1 MKKMMKLVPAFIM
14 LLVSAILV
22 STASYAWFSMSNQV
36 TATGMK
42 VQATAD
48 SGILIKTHAVNFTYT
63 IPANAQT
70 FKATTDVAMSDADA
84 PLLLPVSTINA
95 SSWYKNNSDEF
106 DNAKA
111 GQASDTYTAVTDTTG
126 YYAKFNFKIRS
137 SANAVA
143 VDNVKLKIDQFTLT
157 TPQDQTSAALNK
169 AIRVAVVYGS
179 QVYIYAP
186 LEASQSDPNPYF
198 DANGQKNFAPT
209 YSNPNTVTVKKT
221 VGADDVFTLT
231 GNQIPASD
239 TGIDVFV
246 YIYFEGEDPNCKSSN
261 ITASL
266 DKLGFEIKFST
277 ISAS

>member
-1 MKKMMKLVPAFIM
+1 MG
-14 LLVSAILV
+14 
-22 STASYAWFSMSNQV
+22 NQV

-63 IPANAQT
+63 IPTNAQA
-70 FKATTDVAMSDADA
+70 FKATTNVGMGDGDA

-95 SSWYKNNSDEF
+95 INWYKNNSDEF

-111 GQASDTYTAVTDTTG
+111 GQESSTYTAVTDTSG

-137 SANAVA
+137 SANAVP
-143 VDNVKLKIDQFTLT
+143 VNNVKLKIDEFTLS
-157 TPQDQTSAALNK
+157 TPTDQGSEALNK

-179 QVYIYAP
+179 QVFIYAP
-186 LEASQSDPNPYF
+186 LEASSTDPSPFF
-198 DANGQKNFAPT
+198 DASGEKNFAPT
-209 YSNPNTVTVKKT
+209 YANPQTVTVKKA
-221 VGADDVFTLT
+221 VGPNDVFTLT
-231 GNQIPASD
+231 SNQIPASD

-246 YIYFEGEDPNCKSSN
+246 YLYFEGEDPNCKSSN

-277 ISAS
+277 IAA